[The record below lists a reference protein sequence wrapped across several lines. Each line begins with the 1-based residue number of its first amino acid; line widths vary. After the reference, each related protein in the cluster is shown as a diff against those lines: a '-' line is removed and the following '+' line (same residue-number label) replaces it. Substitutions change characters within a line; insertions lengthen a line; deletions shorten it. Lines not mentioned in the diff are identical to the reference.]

1 VGYSGPPPKPTVI
14 RKAEGNPGKR
24 PFNEREPQPAV
35 VRPRMPKHLN
45 DLAKKEWKRLCPLLE
60 RMRVLTEADGIA
72 LANLCF
78 DYATLVQAQESLT
91 KTGLLSKSGRSGM
104 IHQSPLLNVVA
115 VTTDRV
121 TRALREFGLTPAS
134 RSRIQMTDESVGDD
148 ELMELLSRPR
158 VPRRTV
164 VPA

>member
-1 VGYSGPPPKPTVI
+1 VSYSGPPPKPTVI

-24 PFNEREPQPAV
+24 PFNDKEPQPNV

-45 DLAKKEWKRLCPLLE
+45 ELAKKEWRRLCPLLE

-78 DYATLVQAQESLT
+78 DYSILIQAQESLT

-115 VTTDRV
+115 VTTDRIA
-121 TRALREFGLTPAS
+121 RSLREFGLTPAS
-134 RSRIQMTDESVGDD
+134 RSRIQMIDESGDD
-148 ELMELLSRPR
+148 DLMALLSEPR
-158 VPRRTV
+158 EPLPPEVGLQ
-164 VPA
+164 